1 VTAPGGD
8 GLPAPASAGS
18 ATASAADRGLLSL
31 NRVART
37 FAGSPPIEA
46 LREATFSVADGEVVG
61 IVGRSG
67 SGKSTLMNVI
77 GLLDR
82 LTGGTYEIGGRPAA
96 GLSEREQTRLRS
108 TFFGFVF
115 QQPFLLATLTVQE
128 NVELALRP
136 RRLSK
141 RDRSA
146 LAAEALERVGLA
158 HRRFAFPATLSGGE
172 AQRVA
177 IARAIAQQPRV
188 LLCDEPTGNLDEHTT
203 EEIVQLLVS
212 AAGTSAAVIM
222 VTHDLV
228 IARTLPRVL
237 TVRDGIVSD
246 GLDEQHLAGRAARP
260 NDMHS
265 ARDRQP

>member
-1 VTAPGGD
+1 MSAEGAHGAPVPAGVEGVTT
-8 GLPAPASAGS
+8 SALQGE
-18 ATASAADRGLLSL
+18 LLSL
-31 NRVART
+31 DRVARA
-37 FAGSPPIEA
+37 FVGSPPIEA
-46 LREATFSVADGEVVG
+46 LRDATFAVADGEIVG

-82 LTGGTYEIGGRPAA
+82 FTGGTYEIEGRSAA
-96 GLSEREQTRLRS
+96 NLSDREQTGLRS

-115 QQPFLLATLTVQE
+115 QQPFLLASLTVQE

-136 RRLSK
+136 RRLTRS
-141 RDRSA
+141 DRGT
-146 LAAEALERVGLA
+146 LATQALERVGLSR
-158 HRRFAFPATLSGGE
+158 RRFAFPATLSGGE

-177 IARAIAQQPRV
+177 IARAIAQEPRV
-188 LLCDEPTGNLDEHTT
+188 LLCDEPTGNLDERTT
-203 EEIVQLLVS
+203 EEIVALLVS

-228 IARTLPRVL
+228 IARALPRVL

-260 NDMHS
+260 NDVS
-265 ARDRQP
+265 SGRDRQP

>member
-1 VTAPGGD
+1 MTKDRTHEA
-8 GLPAPASAGS
+8 PAPAGARGIT
-18 ATASAADRGLLSL
+18 ATAAHSELLAL
-31 NRVART
+31 ERVARA
-37 FAGSPPIEA
+37 FPGLPPVEA
-46 LREATFSVADGEVVG
+46 LRDATFALAESEVVG

-82 LTGGTYEIGGRPAA
+82 FTDGTYAIEGSSAA
-96 GLSEREQTRLRS
+96 NLSERDQTRLRS

-115 QQPFLLATLTVQE
+115 QQAFLLASLTAQE

-136 RRLSK
+136 RRLAGST
-141 RDRSA
+141 RVA

-158 HRRFAFPATLSGGE
+158 HRRFAFPANLSGGE

-203 EEIVQLLVS
+203 EEIVQLLTS

-228 IARTLPRVL
+228 IARNLPRVL
-237 TVRDGIVSD
+237 TVRDGIVTA
-246 GLDEQHLAGRAARP
+246 GLDEQQLAGRATPRSP
-260 NDMHS
+260 PES
-265 ARDRQP
+265 GDRQP